1 MQRDGRNERVIQC
14 RFDPTEAGV
23 YVIQV
28 LWSGKHIPGSPFA
41 VHICG
46 SKAELEQVLR
56 SSSIN
61 IDAIGLDR
69 DQIESPGY
77 ISDNYYID

>member
-14 RFDPTEAGV
+14 RYDPTEAGV

-41 VHICG
+41 VRICG
-46 SKAELEQVLR
+46 SRSELEQILR
-56 SSSIN
+56 SSTN
-61 IDAIGLDR
+61 IDAI
-69 DQIESPGY
+69 DQIESTGY
-77 ISDNYYID
+77 LSDNYYID